1 MNFKKFLSTTF
12 GILMF
17 TTIVSTLGTPVK
29 AGLDDDIDIER
40 ITQEVRRNSFSSP
53 VYVTA
58 TASDQLS
65 YIWNSIDEHLPMIK
79 DLAAID
85 SETALRELSSTVSK
99 RTSEAMAMHG
109 DTAASFLHLYFIH
122 NYNITTPEK
131 QNRSG
136 KGVWFL
142 AHNSEDPYDL
152 IRQFNELDSDSNFH
166 LVGPYLDLNILGEDS
181 FFCALLS
188 KFQNR
193 DFAIL

>member
-1 MNFKKFLSTTF
+1 
-12 GILMF
+12 MF